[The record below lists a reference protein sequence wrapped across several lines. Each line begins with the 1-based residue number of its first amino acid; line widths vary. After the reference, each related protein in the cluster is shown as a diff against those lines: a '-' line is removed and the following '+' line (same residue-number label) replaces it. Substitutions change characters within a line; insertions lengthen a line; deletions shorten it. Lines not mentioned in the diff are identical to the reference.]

1 MSEPGR
7 PDPDCAGARDEAS
20 LNVYAGWMTSPS
32 SPAPEQASARQ
43 QWLEIALIFLVF
55 FTVAGEPA
63 PAVNEP
69 HYLSKAKHYW
79 NPEWCEGD
87 LFLESADAHLTFYWT
102 LGILT
107 RWFSLPTV
115 AWIGRTVAWLAL
127 AWSWQRLSSRVVP
140 MRWASVITSL
150 LMLWLIAKCNFAG
163 EWIVGGI
170 EGKCFAYAF
179 VIWGLSEL
187 AVGNWRFVWPLLGLA
202 AAFHVLVGGWSVI
215 AAAGVWILE
224 PRATR
229 PTLVK
234 MVPSLLL
241 GGVLALLGVFPGL
254 LLTAN
259 VPPEV
264 AAKANR
270 IYVFDRLPHHL
281 APLQLPAEE
290 LSRRIQRF
298 GILILAFAWLS
309 WYRAQYEAANNALL
323 RIQNWALLSLAIS
336 LSGMAWELVTLN
348 QPGLS
353 ASVLK
358 YYWFRLAD
366 IAVPL
371 AVALSLGAVLKSA
384 LQNQQRL
391 AAIISAVTMAT
402 ACFWLIT
409 TSTTRYAES
418 TDINTYAA
426 IHDYGWREA
435 CHWANEN
442 TTPDSLFMVPRRSYD
457 FRWYAQRPVFFTW
470 KDVPQDAVSLNKWWK
485 RYQDAY
491 YGAVDLFGNVGPYYS
506 PQDMGA
512 ERLRETAAEY
522 NIDYLLTGEYPPL
535 PLPVVYENPWYKI
548 YSFKPLAEK
557 PDDEN

>member
-1 MSEPGR
+1 
-7 PDPDCAGARDEAS
+7 
-20 LNVYAGWMTSPS
+20 MTSPS
-32 SPAPEQASARQ
+32 TTVSVEPSARQ

-55 FTVAGEPA
+55 FTIAGEPA

-69 HYLSKAKHYW
+69 HYLGKAKHYW
-79 NPEWCEGD
+79 NPQWCEGD

-102 LGILT
+102 LGILI

-115 AWIGRTVAWLAL
+115 AWIGRIVAWLAL
-127 AWSWQRLSSRVVP
+127 AWSWQRLSNRIVP
-140 MRWASVITSL
+140 LRWASVITAL

-163 EWIVGGI
+163 EWVVGGV

-179 VIWGLSEL
+179 VFWGLAEL

-202 AAFHVLVGGWSVI
+202 AAFHVLVGGWSVV
-215 AAAGVWILE
+215 AAAGVWMLE
-224 PRATR
+224 PRVTR
-229 PTLVK
+229 PTLTK
-234 MVPSLLL
+234 LAPSMLL
-241 GGVLALLGVFPGL
+241 GGLLALPGVLPGL

-264 AAKANR
+264 AAEASR
-270 IYVFDRLPHHL
+270 IYVFERLPHHL
-281 APLQLPAEE
+281 APLQLPPEE
-290 LSRRIQRF
+290 LSRRIPRF
-298 GILILAFAWLS
+298 NLLILAFMGLS
-309 WYRAQYEAANNALL
+309 WYRSQQDSANHALL

-336 LSGMAWELVTLN
+336 LIGLSWEIVTIN
-348 QPGLS
+348 QPDLS
-353 ASVLK
+353 ASMLK

-371 AVALSLGAVLKSA
+371 AVALSIGAVLKSA
-384 LQNQQRL
+384 MQNQQRL
-391 AAIISAVTMAT
+391 AAIISTATMAA
-402 ACFWLIT
+402 ACYWLVT

-418 TDINTYAA
+418 TEIDTYEAQHT
-426 IHDYGWREA
+426 IGWHEA
-435 CHWANEN
+435 CRWANEN
-442 TTPDSLFMVPRRSYD
+442 TQPQSLFMVPRRAYD
-457 FRWYAQRPVFFTW
+457 FRWHAQRPVFFTW
-470 KDVPQDAVSLNKWWK
+470 KDVPQDAQSLTEWWH

-512 ERLRETAAEY
+512 ERLREIAAEY
-522 NIDYLLTGEYPPL
+522 KIDYLLTGEYPPL

-557 PDDEN
+557 SDDEN

>member
-1 MSEPGR
+1 M
-7 PDPDCAGARDEAS
+7 
-20 LNVYAGWMTSPS
+20 VSPS
-32 SPAPEQASARQ
+32 APASEETSAWQR
-43 QWLEIALIFLVF
+43 WLEIALIFLVF

-79 NPEWCEGD
+79 NPAWCADD
-87 LFLESADAHLTFYWT
+87 LFLESADAHLSFYWT
-102 LGILT
+102 LGVLT

-115 AWIGRTVAWLAL
+115 AWIGRIVAWLAL

-140 MRWASVITSL
+140 MRWASVITAL
-150 LMLWLIAKCNFAG
+150 LFLWLIAKCNFAG

-170 EGKCFAYAF
+170 EGKCFAYVF
-179 VIWGLSEL
+179 VIWGLAEL
-187 AVGNWRFVWPLLGLA
+187 AVGNWRYVWPLLGLA

-229 PTLVK
+229 PMLTKLT
-234 MVPSLLL
+234 PSLLL
-241 GGVLALLGVFPGL
+241 GGVLALPGVLPGL

-264 AAKANR
+264 AAEANSV
-270 IYVFDRLPHHL
+270 YVFERLPHHL

-290 LSRRIQRF
+290 LSLRIQRF
-298 GILILAFAWLS
+298 GILILVFAGLS
-309 WYRAQYEAANNALL
+309 WYRSQHETTDRALL
-323 RIQNWALLSLAIS
+323 RIQNWALLSLAFS
-336 LSGMAWELVTLN
+336 LIGLSWELVTLN
-348 QPGLS
+348 HPDLS

-371 AVALSLGAVLKSA
+371 AVALSIGAMLISA
-384 LQNQQRL
+384 LHNQQRF
-391 AAIISAVTMAT
+391 AAVISTAT
-402 ACFWLIT
+402 IAAACFWLMT

-418 TDINTYAA
+418 TDIEAYEAR
-426 IHDYGWREA
+426 HDYGWQEA
-435 CHWANEN
+435 CRWAQEN
-442 TTPDSLFMVPRRSYD
+442 TPSDSLFMVPRRAYD
-457 FRWYAQRPVFFTW
+457 FRWHAQRPVFFTW
-470 KDVPQDAVSLNKWWK
+470 KDVPQDAQSLTQWWH

-491 YGAVDLFGNVGPYYS
+491 YGAVDLYGNVGPYYS

-512 ERLRETAAEY
+512 ERLREIAAEY
-522 NIDYLLTGEYPPL
+522 KIDYLLTGEYPPL
-535 PLPVVYENPWYKI
+535 PLPVAYENPWYKI
-548 YSFKPLAEK
+548 YDLKQKAEH
-557 PDDEN
+557 